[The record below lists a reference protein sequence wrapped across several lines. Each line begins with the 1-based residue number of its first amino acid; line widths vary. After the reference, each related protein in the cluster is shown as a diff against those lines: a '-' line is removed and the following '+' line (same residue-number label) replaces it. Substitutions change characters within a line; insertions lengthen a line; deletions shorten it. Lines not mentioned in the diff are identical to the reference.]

1 MDIAWYIPPLI
12 FSARVFDVSLGTI
25 RMVLVI
31 ANHRYLAAVLG
42 FFEVLIWAM
51 AVGGVIKYLD
61 NPFALVCYAGGFA
74 AGTLVGMIIEDRI
87 ALGYRV
93 VQIINRDPE
102 LRVAESLRSKDY
114 RVTRL
119 EGAGR
124 DGPVEIAQAVIRRR
138 HLQRVLGLVN
148 SIAPE
153 AFVTIERA
161 DRPSGGAFAPAATS
175 NKWRRRTP
183 TAPASVRK

>member
-1 MDIAWYIPPLI
+1 MEIAWYIPPLI
-12 FSARVFDVSLGTI
+12 FAARVFDVSLGTF

-42 FFEVLIWAM
+42 FFEVLVWAL
-51 AVGGVIKYLD
+51 AVGGVIKFLG
-61 NPFALVCYAGGFA
+61 NPFALICYAGGFA
-74 AGTLVGMIIEDRI
+74 AGTLVGMIIEDRV

-93 VQIINRDPE
+93 VQIINRD
-102 LRVAESLRSKDY
+102 RAIDVASSLRDRDY

-124 DGPVEIAQAVIRRR
+124 DGPVEIAHTVIRRR
-138 HLQRVLGLVN
+138 HLQSVLALVN
-148 SIAPE
+148 SVAPE

-161 DRPSGGAFAPAATS
+161 DRPSGGAFAPAATN
-175 NKWRRRTP
+175 NKWRRRSP
-183 TAPASVRK
+183 AAPSSIRK